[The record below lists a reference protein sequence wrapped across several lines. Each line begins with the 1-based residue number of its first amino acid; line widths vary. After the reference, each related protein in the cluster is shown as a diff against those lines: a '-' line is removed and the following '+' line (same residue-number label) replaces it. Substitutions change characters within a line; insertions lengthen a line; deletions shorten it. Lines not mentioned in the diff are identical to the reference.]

1 MKLISKMT
9 AGIAI
14 ALVLSAPAFADVTA
28 GLQALEDRDLPKAAE
43 QFNAAFEAGDGD
55 GAFYLG
61 RMAEFG
67 VGLPA
72 DLPRAAALYKVAA
85 EKGSVRAMNRLGLMH
100 LNGNGALQN
109 YAKALELICSA
120 ADEGDANAQFNCGN
134 LYAQGKGA
142 EKNLNKAVD
151 FYRLASQQDHIAGTN
166 FLALAT
172 LGGSGTT
179 QSETESFELFDKTAM
194 LGNPLGLYQ
203 AGAMLADGKGTD
215 KDLIQ
220 AHMYLNLAASR
231 GHPSA
236 AQLRATIEGQMGKK
250 EIETAQANAAEWSAE
265 APTPTDAPKKRKKGF
280 FNR

>member
-1 MKLISKMT
+1 MKFITKIAVGT
-9 AGIAI
+9 AI
-14 ALVLSAPAFADVTA
+14 VFTLSSSAFADVAA
-28 GLQALEDRDLPKAAE
+28 GLEALESRDLPKAAE

-109 YAKALELICSA
+109 YAKALELICGA
-120 ADEGDANAQFNCGN
+120 AEEGDANAQFNCGN

-142 EKNLNKAVD
+142 DKNLNKAVD

-172 LGGSGTT
+172 LGGSGTN
-179 QSETESFELFDKTAM
+179 QSEGESFKLFDKTAK

-215 KDLIQ
+215 KDLIKS
-220 AHMYLNLAASR
+220 HMYLNLAASR

-236 AQLRATIEGQMGKK
+236 AQLRSTIEGQMSQK
-250 EIETAQANAAEWSAE
+250 EIEKAQSDAANWTADTSAPE
-265 APTPTDAPKKRKKGF
+265 DKKKKKGF
-280 FNR
+280 FGR